1 MGVRLCVCGLVGGRG
16 RWLGPTRDTR
26 AAARTTTPANT
37 GLGPDLGRAGADWVP
52 PPALFYV
59 GSALLGSTFSVGLA
73 TMETFIS
80 KKVTQYADVVG
91 DNVGK
96 LMGVFYM
103 ALSAGRFAGPMI
115 IGSITYIATPSGELG
130 EGGWSPGL
138 CNRAWQSR
146 RPGTTARCLAS
157 RGAWE
162 DRVRRPPPLAMVTDP
177 FPLCNPPSLLPLCRR
192 ADGVHHRLVCGPTGR
207 PHLRRPAW
215 RAVRHHRQR
224 LLVRRYRDGVGQ
236 AA

>member
-130 EGGWSPGL
+130 EGGVVTGAMQQGVAVPP
-138 CNRAWQSR
+138 SR
-146 RPGTTARCLAS
+146 DDSAVLGFAGRVGRPGPSTAAS
-157 RGAWE
+157 GHGH
-162 DRVRRPPPLAMVTDP
+162 RPIPPL
-177 FPLCNPPSLLPLCRR
+177 
-192 ADGVHHRLVCGPTGR
+192 
-207 PHLRRPAW
+207 
-215 RAVRHHRQR
+215 
-224 LLVRRYRDGVGQ
+224 
-236 AA
+236 